1 MGSLIFA
8 IICGAATAAA
18 LHLFNLWRLSLASI
32 LLLFAGSSVRAATF
46 GNLFDGLLWWWGFNF
61 LYFGSFM
68 LIGVWILGHF
78 PHAHLGAHESE
89 RRRTHW

>member
-8 IICGAATAAA
+8 VIFGAAVAAA

-32 LLLFAGSSVRAATF
+32 LLIFAISSIRAAAF
-46 GNLFDGLLWWWGFNF
+46 ANLFDGLLWWWGFNF

-68 LIGVWILGHF
+68 LIGVWILARF
-78 PHAHLGAHESE
+78 PHAYLGAHESE
-89 RRRTHW
+89 RRRIRW